1 VPEALTGQNLTC
13 PNCSGEFFATAPEAL
28 PPPESENPTSQFTPP
43 AKLPFLK
50 SGRKKILEQRFL
62 ELFKLD
68 SGTISRETEDE
79 LNKNGI
85 VLGLH
90 ATAGTE
96 LLEEYF
102 MREFGPIKKRI
113 EDSFLMTDDDVSAI
127 EALKRKYHVTL
138 TLEGNAEIFRAIYLM
153 DSRDILPSAI
163 GTDLMLNGDEAAY
176 YAIQSVWS
184 QTRVHSHGYSGTSV
198 SVPSGIKGVRFRFGG
213 YSPIKTE
220 EITPLSS
227 GTLYVT
233 SLRLLFNGDSRNT
246 TVALKKVVDAHIFAD
261 SLRVEKSTGKPDYFS
276 MKPPQA
282 RYILA
287 LIGALK

>member
-1 VPEALTGQNLTC
+1 M
-13 PNCSGEFFATAPEAL
+13 AL
-28 PPPESENPTSQFTPP
+28 PEPQNPTPRFTTP

-50 SGRKKILEQRFL
+50 SGRKKLLDQRFL
-62 ELFKLD
+62 ELFRLD
-68 SGTISRETEDE
+68 GGEISQGTEIE

-85 VLGLH
+85 VLGFH
-90 ATAGTE
+90 STAGTE

-102 MREFGPIKKRI
+102 MREFDPIKKRI

-138 TLEGNAEIFRAIYLM
+138 TMEGNAEIFRAIYLM
-153 DSRDILPSAI
+153 ESHGKLPSPI
-163 GTDLMLNGDEAAY
+163 GTDLMLNGDEVAY

-198 SVPSGIKGVRFRFGG
+198 SIPSGIKGVRFRFGG
-213 YSPIKTE
+213 YSPIKSE

-227 GTLYVT
+227 GTLFVT
-233 SLRLLFNGDSRNT
+233 SARLLFNGDSRNT
-246 TVALKKVVDAHIFAD
+246 TVTLKKVVDAHIFAD
-261 SLRVEKSTGKPDYFS
+261 SLRIEKSTGKPDYFS